1 MTRTKPSP
9 DVTSSWPHWTVPPG
23 SLTPGGLGTILEIK
37 GGVRPGNPLLPRSPV
52 GKTPFRIY
60 WRPCEY
66 GFVLNLGLEANDL
79 CELLTSEFLIIHELL
94 DIISHHCTWSVTGPT
109 QWGSSV
115 PYHLLRK
122 PPSKVRV
129 DIIGTYPQGLNNFPV
144 RELEPWPVSS
154 NSVLLPYKGSRFYCS
169 KITGLTF
176 PL

>member
-1 MTRTKPSP
+1 MTRTQPSP
-9 DVTSSWPHWTVPPG
+9 DVTSSRPHWTVPPG

-37 GGVRPGNPLLPRSPV
+37 GGVWPDNPLLPRSPV

-66 GFVLNLGLEANDL
+66 GFVLNLRLKANDP

-94 DIISHHCTWSVTGPT
+94 DIISHHCTLSLDP
-109 QWGSSV
+109 QRGSSV

-129 DIIGTYPQGLNNFPV
+129 DIIGTYPQGLNNFRV
-144 RELEPWPVSS
+144 RELEP
-154 NSVLLPYKGSRFYCS
+154 
-169 KITGLTF
+169 
-176 PL
+176 